1 MTEFLE
7 SVRVNP
13 ALQYAI
19 IAGVIACVP
28 FGVVGSFLVVRRI
41 GYIAAAIAHSILG
54 GIGASVYFSRTF
66 EALSWFTPL
75 MGASLAALLSAF
87 LIGFVSLHF
96 REREDTLIG
105 AIWATGMATGLL
117 FLHKAPGT
125 GVSLESFLFGDI
137 LLTSQSD
144 VWVTAIASG
153 FVLLV
158 VTTFYPRLVA
168 VCFDAEFSDLRG
180 VSSTRYYLLLLVLT
194 AVAMVLLVRLAG
206 IVLSLALLI
215 LPAATAARLFQRMT
229 PIIVSSAL
237 LSLTYLAACFPIS
250 YHQDLPTGP
259 LIVVVA
265 SLVYGLTL
273 IVTRKRRV

>member
-7 SVRVNP
+7 SVRLNP
-13 ALQYAI
+13 ALQYAL
-19 IAGVIACVP
+19 IAGIIACVP

-54 GIGASVYFSRTF
+54 GIGAAIYFSRSY
-66 EALSWFTPL
+66 EAMAWFTPL
-75 MGASLAALLSAF
+75 LGATLAALLSAL
-87 LIGFVSLHF
+87 LIGFVSLRF

-105 AIWATGMATGLL
+105 AIWATGMAAGLL

-137 LLTSQSD
+137 LLTSRSD
-144 VWVTAIASG
+144 VWVTAIASALI
-153 FVLLV
+153 LLV
-158 VTTFYPRLVA
+158 VVLFYPRLIA
-168 VCFDAEFSDLRG
+168 VCFDPEFSDLRG

-194 AVAMVLLVRLAG
+194 AIAMVLLVRLAG

-215 LPAATAARLFQRMT
+215 LPAATAARVFQRMT
-229 PIIVSSAL
+229 PIILGASFLSFAYL
-237 LSLTYLAACFPIS
+237 LVCFPLS

-259 LIVVVA
+259 VIVVAA

-273 IVTRKRRV
+273 LVTRRRGA